1 KTGEDNTLWKMIQAS
16 YEVLNQTHPELTK
29 NCWLC
34 YSNRP
39 PYYEA
44 LGYPNKIRK
53 VSGINPAECK
63 WEGRENNSPGITLAS
78 VTGKG
83 ICVG

>member
-1 KTGEDNTLWKMIQAS
+1 QKYSTLWKMIQAS
-16 YEVLNQTHPELTK
+16 YQVLNQTHPKLTK
-29 NCWLC
+29 ECWLC
-34 YSNRP
+34 YSIKP

-44 LGYPNKIRK
+44 MGYPGRARGKN
-53 VSGINPAECK
+53 GTNPPECV
-63 WEGRENNSPGITLAS
+63 WGGRDQNAPGITLAS

>member
-1 KTGEDNTLWKMIQAS
+1 NTESYGTLWKMIQAS
-16 YEVLNQTHPELTK
+16 YQVLNQTHPELTK
-29 NCWLC
+29 ECWLC
-34 YSNRP
+34 YSIRP

-44 LGYPNKIRK
+44 IGHLGNVTEKN
-53 VSGINPAECK
+53 GTNPPECQ
-63 WEGRENNSPGITLAS
+63 WEKRDKDAPGITLSS